1 MACYLQCICL
11 DHENMKKESSHQ
23 VVWPHELKVFASTD
37 QVKYGQQFY
46 KTASCSSP
54 LPHLSKNT
62 LEIIKMIFL
71 PPELEA
77 QTAGKPSLSEIPS
90 CRYLLQSNFN
100 VFSYTSV
107 FQLHK
112 CVFRT
117 FCFFSHGKSL
127 TYLYTSFSFLVDQP
141 VALFYKCF

>member
-11 DHENMKKESSHQ
+11 DHENMEKESSHQ
-23 VVWPHELKVFASTD
+23 VVWPHELKIFASTD

-46 KTASCSSP
+46 KTVSCSFP

-62 LEIIKMIFL
+62 VEIIKMIFL

-100 VFSYTSV
+100 VFSYS
-107 FQLHK
+107 
-112 CVFRT
+112 
-117 FCFFSHGKSL
+117 FFSASQMCLQNFPLLLPWEQSNLSL
-127 TYLYTSFSFLVDQP
+127 HLFFFFGGSACSIFL
-141 VALFYKCF
+141 